1 MAKRR
6 LRAARQA
13 VEDAIDGLLA
23 VAVTES
29 ERDCDWAPDDEG
41 FYWARCCDRTWD
53 LGATTLRDSYVK
65 FCPYCGG
72 LIHEVGHRAAASGQ
86 KET

>member
-1 MAKRR
+1 MATR

-29 ERDCDWAPDDEG
+29 ERACDWAADDEG
-41 FYWARCCDRTWD
+41 RYWAACCDRTWD
-53 LGATTLRDSYVK
+53 LGATTLGESDVK

-72 LIHEVGHRAAASGQ
+72 LIHEVLTAESLH